1 MFTPAAAAIPTT
13 TAMPAAIPATTVAAP
28 MPAMTAAPSFVAPP
42 MMPAAGMPQFTTP
55 APVSLTAG
63 LPDPKKLE
71 AEKDAYEKA
80 LAAQLDKQSK
90 AVLEEA
96 KIKKSMLQQAC
107 QTQIAQYTIQAEE
120 QCKMACLTVEK
131 EAATVING
139 LKEAAIL
146 QQTTLEERA
155 AVAAAEYNKKRAIEE
170 MNAKSY
176 AIQKQWFEGEA
187 KLMHDYNKVMQKG
200 ARAMPATTP
209 AVTTVPAGY
218 TV

>member
-1 MFTPAAAAIPTT
+1 MPPPAALTEGLP
-13 TAMPAAIPATTVAAP
+13 
-28 MPAMTAAPSFVAPP
+28 APP
-42 MMPAAGMPQFTTP
+42 R
-55 APVSLTAG
+55 LEEE
-63 LPDPKKLE
+63 KL
-71 AEKDAYEKA
+71 AYEKA

-90 AVLEEA
+90 AVMEEA

-155 AVAAAEYNKKRAIEE
+155 AVAAAQYNKQRAMEE

-176 AIQKQWFEGEA
+176 ALQKQWFEGEA

-200 ARAMPATTP
+200 MRAMPATTP